1 MQNKQREA
9 GYYWCSLVGAK
20 WEILYWE
27 GECWE
32 HESGFDDTRMDRINE
47 TRILSPDEVFS
58 DNTEFMA
65 LALKKSVS
73 DNKRSINRLA
83 YYFDE
88 SPFGVEIKLSDIN
101 AARGITNEP
110 KLPFIDE
117 GATDDRSGTNLLIH
131 SHYVDNSSGAYS
143 KYAPSMSV
151 ADLSGSGLT
160 PMDIQRT
167 IREATQ
173 KLLNQKPTSTFIA
186 ESKTDE
192 TRDNFE
198 RLARKQGAET
208 HSCDCAPVHGRMPR
222 FTVAPIPKDR
232 ETALWYSPDFI
243 EAQKRL
249 SEAAKPPVNR
259 VSAFIN
265 RMMGGRKL

>member
-186 ESKTDE
+186 EDE
-192 TRDNFE
+192 KADKPSGNFE
-198 RLARKQGAET
+198 KVWDQAVEASKQSLRSYMDHCEYGIEYKNDVNGK
-208 HSCDCAPVHGRMPR
+208 CLDCESLVERIDPENPYAHN
-222 FTVAPIPKDR
+222 
-232 ETALWYSPDFI
+232 E
-243 EAQKRL
+243 
-249 SEAAKPPVNR
+249 
-259 VSAFIN
+259 
-265 RMMGGRKL
+265 